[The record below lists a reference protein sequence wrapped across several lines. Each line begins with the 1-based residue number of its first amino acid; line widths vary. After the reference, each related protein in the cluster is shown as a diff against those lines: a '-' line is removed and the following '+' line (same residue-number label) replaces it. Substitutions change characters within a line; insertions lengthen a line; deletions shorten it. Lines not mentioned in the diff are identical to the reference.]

1 MFLTPQELATLTGF
15 SRKANQIAQLRQ
27 MGIPFFVNGS
37 GRPIVTRAA
46 VEGRREQRQPMAWS
60 PTVLQGRDVDHE
72 VLCGTSTH
80 Y

>member
-15 SRKANQIAQLRQ
+15 SRKANQITQLRK

-37 GRPIVTRAA
+37 GRAIVTRAA
-46 VEGRREQRQPMAWS
+46 VEGRREQKQPLTWS
-60 PTVLQGRDVDHE
+60 PTVLLSGDVHHE